1 MVFGLP
7 ITFILLDF
15 YVFAFFGWIYESGF
29 VSIRDRKLTNRGF
42 LIGPVIPLYGVGAVV
57 VYLLLRPFSHIPS
70 LLYFMGMLIAT
81 AIEYLASWILEKVF
95 HTQWWDY
102 SQEPY
107 NFRGR
112 IAVIPSMFWG
122 VLSLLLFDVLQP
134 AATAIISL
142 VPEERVKPLLIVFLV
157 VTAADVVYTIFTM
170 IGFRRQLEKLYEF
183 RKELEYMTEELSL
196 GAWFESLRPDKEEP
210 DKSGVR
216 SFSEWKEFFEQKLA
230 SLRAG
235 SGEKDGRV
243 NALEER
249 FRLYWENRNRFLSRH
264 PLTGN
269 QRLLD
274 AFPNM
279 KLLSGKHNRVE
290 VKEILMNIKSK
301 TGRFWKR

>member
-1 MVFGLP
+1 MIFGLP

-15 YVFAFFGWIYESGF
+15 YVLAFFGWLYESGF

-42 LIGPVIPLYGVGAVV
+42 LIGPIIPLYGMGAVV

-70 LLYFMGMLIAT
+70 LLYFMGMIIAT
-81 AIEYLASWILEKVF
+81 AVEYIASWILEKAF

-112 IAVIPSMFWG
+112 IALIPSMFWG

-134 AATAIISL
+134 AAAAIIDL
-142 VPEERVKPLLIVFLV
+142 VPEKWVQPLLAVSLV
-157 VTAADVVYTIFTM
+157 VTTMDVIYTVFTM
-170 IGFRRQLEKLYEF
+170 IGFRRQLERLYEF

-196 GAWFESLRPDKEEP
+196 GSLLETLRYSREWPDKFEI
-210 DKSGVR
+210 R
-216 SFSEWKEFFEQKLA
+216 SFSEWKELFEKKLA
-230 SLRAG
+230 GVRAV
-235 SGEKDGRV
+235 SGEKDGRL

-249 FRLYWENRNRFLSRH
+249 FRLYWENRNSFLSRH

-279 KLLSGKHNRVE
+279 KLLSGKHTRVAA
-290 VKEILMNIKSK
+290 KEILMTIKDK
-301 TGRFWKR
+301 TKRFRKK

>member
-1 MVFGLP
+1 MIFGLP

-15 YVFAFFGWIYESGF
+15 YVFAFFGWVYESSF

-70 LLYFMGMLIAT
+70 LLYFMGMVIAT
-81 AIEYLASWILEKVF
+81 VVEYIASLILEKAF

-102 SQEPY
+102 SKEPY

-112 IAVIPSMFWG
+112 IALIPSMFWG

-134 AATAIISL
+134 VATVIIDF
-142 VPEERVKPLLIVFLV
+142 VPEETVRPLLTVLFI
-157 VTAADVVYTIFTM
+157 VTAGDVIYTIFTM
-170 IGFRRQLEKLYEF
+170 IGFRKQLERIYEF

-196 GAWFESLRPDKEEP
+196 GALLESLRSEKEWS
-210 DKSGVR
+210 DKSGIR

-230 SLRAG
+230 SLRTG
-235 SGEKDGRV
+235 SEGKDGRL
-243 NALEER
+243 NAVEER
-249 FRLYWENRNRFLSRH
+249 FRQYWENRNRFLSRH

-290 VKEILMNIKSK
+290 VKEILMNIKSRK
-301 TGRFWKR
+301 NRFRKK

>member
-1 MVFGLP
+1 MIFGLP

-15 YVFAFFGWIYESGF
+15 YVFAFLGWIYESGF

-70 LLYFMGMLIAT
+70 LLYFMGMVIAT
-81 AIEYLASWILEKVF
+81 AVEYAASWILEKAF

-112 IAVIPSMFWG
+112 IALIPSMFWG

-134 AATAIISL
+134 VATAVISL
-142 VPEERVKPLLIVFLV
+142 VPEEKIRPLLAGLLII
-157 VTAADVVYTIFTM
+157 TAADVIYTIFTM
-170 IGFRRQLEKLYEF
+170 IGFRKQLERIYEF

-196 GAWFESLRPDKEEP
+196 GALWESLRPGREWTDKF
-210 DKSGVR
+210 GVR

-230 SLRAG
+230 SLRTAPE
-235 SGEKDGRV
+235 EKDGRL
-243 NALEER
+243 NAVEER
-249 FRLYWENRNRFLSRH
+249 FRLYWENRNRFLNRR

-279 KLLSGKHNRVE
+279 KLLSGKHNRVA
-290 VKEILMNIKSK
+290 VKEILMNIKGR
-301 TGRFWKR
+301 TGRFRKK